1 MPPSGDQYYILC
13 SVLKLI
19 YSEESFVFQFGVESL
34 GYRLYLTVLIGPI
47 GTAVIRLS
55 GGLSG
60 MVL

>member
-1 MPPSGDQYYILC
+1 MLLSGDQYYILC

-19 YSEESFVFQFGVESL
+19 YSEEPLVFQSAVESL

-47 GTAVIRLS
+47 GTAIICLL